1 MRSYD
6 EIERKTDFIINIST
20 LLFFLTMQCVAP
32 YLSQVAV
39 DLGATEF
46 MVALLTSMY
55 AISSIGLRPLSGF
68 LNDRGYSMYLMIIGS
83 SFMAVSQ
90 IIYLLSRDIY
100 LLYIGRFLQGV
111 GIAFFIP
118 TSLYMAATFGRE
130 ETISK
135 RIATRSLMISIAAT
149 LGPMIGGLLV
159 SLGRGWTLL
168 FAGSL
173 FLSLTTLIMILL
185 NARLI
190 NFFRENMLSSDP
202 LSSTVSE
209 YKEASERNS
218 LKNIMKPEFISLLV
232 SNFLFS
238 SAYSLLTSF
247 LPAYHRKNSVDPHVI
262 GVFFTISS
270 FANMSTRAF
279 YLKIISSQI
288 LVRYAF
294 LGVLLLGSSLM
305 MISIDPLNTT
315 ILYITA
321 VLNGAGMGLTIPS
334 LQTMAL
340 SSLDKRS
347 RGLGSSVYTM
357 MFDAANLIAPPLII
371 SIVSTYYSA
380 IKVSSYIMFLTLIPI
395 AFVSRSYLRKM
406 F

>member
-1 MRSYD
+1 
-6 EIERKTDFIINIST
+6 
-20 LLFFLTMQCVAP
+20 
-32 YLSQVAV
+32 
-39 DLGATEF
+39 
-46 MVALLTSMY
+46 
-55 AISSIGLRPLSGF
+55 
-68 LNDRGYSMYLMIIGS
+68 
-83 SFMAVSQ
+83 
-90 IIYLLSRDIY
+90 
-100 LLYIGRFLQGV
+100 
-111 GIAFFIP
+111 
-118 TSLYMAATFGRE
+118 
-130 ETISK
+130 
-135 RIATRSLMISIAAT
+135 MISIAAT

-168 FAGSL
+168 FVGSL
-173 FLSLTTLIMILL
+173 FLSLATLIMILL
-185 NARLI
+185 NVRFI
-190 NFFRENMLSSDP
+190 NFFREKMLSSDP

-209 YKEASERNS
+209 YKEVSERNS
-218 LKNIMKPEFISLLV
+218 LKNILKPEFISLLI

-247 LPAYHRKNSVDPHVI
+247 LPAYHRKNDVDPHVI

-270 FANMSTRAF
+270 FANTSTRAF
-279 YLKIISSQI
+279 YIKIISSQI

-305 MISIDPLNTT
+305 IISIDPLNTT
-315 ILYITA
+315 ILYTAA
-321 VLNGAGMGLTIPS
+321 VLNGVGMGLTIPS

-357 MFDAANLIAPPLII
+357 MFDVANLIAPPLII

-395 AFVSRSYLRKM
+395 AFVARSYIRKNVLDKA
-406 F
+406 FISE

>member
-55 AISSIGLRPLSGF
+55 AVSSIGLRPLSGF

-83 SFMAVSQ
+83 SFMFVSQ

-159 SLGRGWTLL
+159 SLGGGWTLL
-168 FAGSL
+168 FTGSL

-185 NARLI
+185 NVRLI

-247 LPAYHRKNSVDPHVI
+247 LPAYHRKNSVDPHVV
-262 GVFFTISS
+262 GVFFKISS

-321 VLNGAGMGLTIPS
+321 ALNGAGMGLTIPS

-395 AFVSRSYLRKM
+395 AFVSRSYLRKI

>member
-55 AISSIGLRPLSGF
+55 AVSSIGLRPLSGF

-83 SFMAVSQ
+83 SFMFVSQ

-159 SLGRGWTLL
+159 SLGGGWTLL

-185 NARLI
+185 NARFI
-190 NFFRENMLSSDP
+190 NFFRENMLPSDL
-202 LSSTVSE
+202 LSLTVSE

-305 MISIDPLNTT
+305 IISIDPLNTT

>member
-83 SFMAVSQ
+83 SFMFVSQ

-135 RIATRSLMISIAAT
+135 RIATRSLMISIA
-149 LGPMIGGLLV
+149 
-159 SLGRGWTLL
+159 
-168 FAGSL
+168 
-173 FLSLTTLIMILL
+173 
-185 NARLI
+185 
-190 NFFRENMLSSDP
+190 
-202 LSSTVSE
+202 
-209 YKEASERNS
+209 
-218 LKNIMKPEFISLLV
+218 
-232 SNFLFS
+232 
-238 SAYSLLTSF
+238 
-247 LPAYHRKNSVDPHVI
+247 
-262 GVFFTISS
+262 
-270 FANMSTRAF
+270 
-279 YLKIISSQI
+279 
-288 LVRYAF
+288 
-294 LGVLLLGSSLM
+294 
-305 MISIDPLNTT
+305 
-315 ILYITA
+315 
-321 VLNGAGMGLTIPS
+321 
-334 LQTMAL
+334 
-340 SSLDKRS
+340 
-347 RGLGSSVYTM
+347 
-357 MFDAANLIAPPLII
+357 
-371 SIVSTYYSA
+371 
-380 IKVSSYIMFLTLIPI
+380 
-395 AFVSRSYLRKM
+395 
-406 F
+406 

>member
-55 AISSIGLRPLSGF
+55 AVSSIGLRPLSGF

-83 SFMAVSQ
+83 SFMFVSQ

-185 NARLI
+185 NARFI

-202 LSSTVSE
+202 FSSTVSE

-232 SNFLFS
+232 SNFFFS

-247 LPAYHRKNSVDPHVI
+247 LPAYHRKNNVDPHVI